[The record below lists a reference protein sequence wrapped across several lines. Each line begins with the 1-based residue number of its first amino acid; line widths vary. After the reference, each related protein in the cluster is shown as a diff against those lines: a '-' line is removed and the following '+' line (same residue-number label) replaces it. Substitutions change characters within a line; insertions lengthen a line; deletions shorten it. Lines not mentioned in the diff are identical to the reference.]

1 MINCMRD
8 DKKTV
13 VSASGAA
20 PQVAADCCEVIR
32 AIYFE
37 IPAEMRPLFK
47 KCVLLAV
54 NHKDSPMWQ
63 SPPPSSERV
72 VIRSEGKEFLKQAK
86 ELFGGENHP
95 EGGSSMTRVDL
106 TRAQCAELA
115 NYLRGILNNGMGA
128 GSFDKIEMLVL
139 ARRALAAAEDLPE
152 VSSVAAHAPATRKP
166 QPEDASAAGSPAS
179 EAAQLKRDTLERLT
193 AYRQKDGLGSL
204 TPLAAACGK
213 VDGKVISAELLARM
227 LNRERFPVAIWREV
241 AAALD
246 KMERKKGADTDGKDG

>member
-37 IPAEMRPLFK
+37 IPVEMRPLFK
-47 KCVLLAV
+47 ECVLLAV

-72 VIRSEGKEFLKQAK
+72 VIRSEGEEFLKQAK
-86 ELFGGENHP
+86 DLFGGESRH
-95 EGGSSMTRVDL
+95 EGGGSMTRVDL

-139 ARRALAAAEDLPE
+139 ARRALAAAEELTE

-193 AYRQKDGLGSL
+193 AYRQKDGLDSL

-213 VDGKVISAELLARM
+213 VDGKVISADLLARM

-246 KMERKKGADTDGKDG
+246 KMERKKGADTDDKDD